1 MKKIYHILLVLY
13 PILSGYGFSAQL
25 DFGILLLLFSG
36 SLYICKKHKK
46 VSFVSF
52 RGYNIFFITAVIFS
66 LAILKTVPLR
76 LILFSI
82 NLWLAMALVDI
93 ELLKRYYGYVVAI
106 CCGYFILQEI
116 TYSLTGTRISGL
128 TTIVPTIYG
137 AISEKYVAMQ
147 TKVPRSA
154 AFFLEPSYFAQYLF
168 PYIVINIF
176 SKHKKT
182 FKKVIAVSLVMF
194 LIKSGNGTILLL
206 LIWGT
211 WFFLSNIKVYIKI
224 SVVTIMLM
232 GLAGVYLFDPSIYE
246 SLLSRTSEL
255 HATASANMGDS
266 ETSGFIR
273 FFRGY
278 YLYNDMPIFNKLFGS
293 TNDAVIAAMK
303 ASPFLWNKDQF
314 MNGVQ
319 TLLIYNGLI
328 VCLLYFRHVL
338 LFCKKALKQ
347 KEVITL
353 VFGFIFLMFSES
365 YYLCSRALL
374 TMLFI
379 YGYIQNNLTKG
390 FHSFFKLKKRRL

>member
-1 MKKIYHILLVLY
+1 MG
-13 PILSGYGFSAQL
+13 LS
-25 DFGILLLLFSG
+25 
-36 SLYICKKHKK
+36 
-46 VSFVSF
+46 
-52 RGYNIFFITAVIFS
+52 
-66 LAILKTVPLR
+66 
-76 LILFSI
+76 
-82 NLWLAMALVDI
+82 ALVDI

-116 TYSLTGTRISGL
+116 SYNLTGTRISGL
-128 TTIVPTIYG
+128 TTLVPTIYG
-137 AISEKYVAMQ
+137 ALSEKYVAIQ

-168 PYIVINIF
+168 PYIVLNIF
-176 SKHKKT
+176 SKQKRA

-194 LIKSGNGTILLL
+194 LIRSGNGTILLL

-211 WFFLSNIKVYIKI
+211 WFLFSNIKAYIKI
-224 SVVTIMLM
+224 LVVAFMLM
-232 GLAGVYLFDPSIYE
+232 GLAGIYFYDPSIYE

-255 HATASANMGDS
+255 HASASANMGES

-278 YLYNDMPIFNKLFGS
+278 YLYNDMPLFSKIFGS
-293 TNDAVIAAMK
+293 TNDAVLSAMK

-328 VCLLYFRHVL
+328 VCLLYFRHIL
-338 LFCKKALKQ
+338 LFCKGALKQ
-347 KEVITL
+347 KEVVAFVL
-353 VFGFIFLMFSES
+353 GFIFLMFSES

-374 TMLFI
+374 TMMFI
-379 YGYIQNNLTKG
+379 YGLIQDNLKNNARG
-390 FHSFFKLKKRRL
+390 FFKIKKWRH

>member
-36 SLYICKKHKK
+36 SLYFSKKHKS
-46 VSFVSF
+46 VSYVSF
-52 RGYNIFFITAVIFS
+52 RGYNLFFITAVILS

-116 TYSLTGTRISGL
+116 SYNLTGTRISGL
-128 TTIVPTIYG
+128 TTLVPTIYG
-137 AISEKYVAMQ
+137 ALSEKYVAIQ

-168 PYIVINIF
+168 PYIVLNIF
-176 SKHKKT
+176 SKQKSA

-194 LIKSGNGTILLL
+194 LIRSGNGTILLL

-211 WFFLSNIKVYIKI
+211 WFLFSNIKAYIKI
-224 SVVTIMLM
+224 LVVAFMLM
-232 GLAGVYLFDPSIYE
+232 GLAGIYFYDPSIYE

-255 HATASANMGDS
+255 QASASANMGES

-278 YLYNDMPIFNKLFGS
+278 YLYNDMPLFSKIFGS
-293 TNDAVIAAMK
+293 TNDAVLSAMK

-328 VCLLYFRHVL
+328 VCLLYFRHIL
-338 LFCKKALKQ
+338 LFCKGALKQ
-347 KEVITL
+347 KEVVAFVL
-353 VFGFIFLMFSES
+353 GFIFLMFSES

-374 TMLFI
+374 TMMFI
-379 YGYIQNNLTKG
+379 YGLIQDNLKNNARG
-390 FHSFFKLKKRRL
+390 FFKIKKWRH